1 MASSVA
7 LRQALT
13 PTPFLTGAPTTRL
26 SPSRASVSNGV
37 SLCSFQVTSV
47 QSQSRAIVCSAA
59 GAEVT
64 SAASTDNW
72 VPVIPMEALPKGE
85 RRLIRQDGQEILLF
99 WYRNEIYA
107 VENVSPAEG
116 AYSEGFL
123 NARFTQRA
131 NTNFEVSSHSIP
143 CPIYF
148 FPHPSMLIKPGRFS
162 SLKRLAS
169 PTPSLPSLPLSF
181 LILQDGCIVC
191 PSTDTT
197 FDLKTGE
204 IKEWYPKNPVLR
216 ALTKPLRGLEVFP
229 VKLEDYQVCINMG
242 RGSAGAAEVVVGE
255 ASRVGQT
262 VSDVNVNEVR
272 KMLHASFLPLSSSR
286 FPLTLF
292 AVNAPSL
299 PPQTRMVVDESAGG
313 FGFSPQNE
321 LLNGRAAMAG
331 FVGLLVIELV
341 TGKGLL
347 SATGFLDFLYRVGG
361 SGPAL

>member
-123 NARFTQRA
+123 NARFTQ
-131 NTNFEVSSHSIP
+131 
-143 CPIYF
+143 
-148 FPHPSMLIKPGRFS
+148 
-162 SLKRLAS
+162 
-169 PTPSLPSLPLSF
+169 
-181 LILQDGCIVC
+181 DGCIVC

-262 VSDVNVNEVR
+262 VSDVNVNE
-272 KMLHASFLPLSSSR
+272 
-286 FPLTLF
+286 
-292 AVNAPSL
+292 
-299 PPQTRMVVDESAGG
+299 TRMVVDESAGG

>member
-1 MASSVA
+1 MAPSVA

-13 PTPFLTGAPTTRL
+13 PSSFLTGAPTIRL
-26 SPSRASVSNGV
+26 SPTRASVSNGV
-37 SLCSFQVTSV
+37 SLCSFQATSA
-47 QSQSRAIVCSAA
+47 QSQFRSVVCAAA
-59 GAEVT
+59 GTEVT
-64 SAASTDNW
+64 AAAASTDNW

-107 VENVSPAEG
+107 VENISPAEG

-123 NARFTQRA
+123 NARFT
-131 NTNFEVSSHSIP
+131 
-143 CPIYF
+143 
-148 FPHPSMLIKPGRFS
+148 
-162 SLKRLAS
+162 
-169 PTPSLPSLPLSF
+169 
-181 LILQDGCIVC
+181 QDGCIVC

-216 ALTKPLRGLEVFP
+216 ALTKPLRQLEVFP

-255 ASRVGQT
+255 ASKVGQT
-262 VSDVNVNEVR
+262 VSDVNVNEI
-272 KMLHASFLPLSSSR
+272 STCSISTFLPFSSSP
-286 FPLTLF
+286 FPQRLLL
-292 AVNAPSL
+292 AVIAPSL
-299 PPQTRMVVDESAGG
+299 PPQTKMVVDESAGG

>member
-13 PTPFLTGAPTTRL
+13 PSSFLTGAPTPKVAPT
-26 SPSRASVSNGV
+26 RASVSNGV
-37 SLCSFQVTSV
+37 SLCSFQATSA
-47 QSQSRAIVCSAA
+47 QSQSRSVVCSAA
-59 GAEVT
+59 STEVT
-64 SAASTDNW
+64 AAAASTDNW

-123 NARFTQRA
+123 NARFT
-131 NTNFEVSSHSIP
+131 
-143 CPIYF
+143 
-148 FPHPSMLIKPGRFS
+148 
-162 SLKRLAS
+162 
-169 PTPSLPSLPLSF
+169 
-181 LILQDGCIVC
+181 QDGCIVC

-262 VSDVNVNEVR
+262 VSDVNVNE
-272 KMLHASFLPLSSSR
+272 
-286 FPLTLF
+286 
-292 AVNAPSL
+292 
-299 PPQTRMVVDESAGG
+299 TRMVVDESAGG

-347 SATGFLDFLYRVGG
+347 SATGFLDFLYRVGLN
-361 SGPAL
+361 GPAL